1 MRSSTTWIQ
10 EEKLD
15 PTCKNLGA
23 KPYHDFCRE
32 ERSHAA
38 IFYALLCREENL
50 RRFVKMCTNAPIL
63 EGTCPAPYFEY
74 AYLRDY
80 WASMK
85 SGERQECLL
94 RWLPNELRD
103 EIESLRK
110 TNVQKA
116 NERLG
121 VVGRS
126 SSRELQMPGRWG
138 VAKIISK
145 NPGMAKDD
153 LLKLCKLKWSF
164 NIKPDILIE
173 LAGNHTICIEA
184 KVCSR
189 QSSYPVSAQERN
201 AFKAAG
207 LEPAGQIEMQEY
219 VLTQLLRRNVT
230 MISLTREPGTA
241 TPKNDKP
248 AKYKTLTW
256 GEVYKEMD
264 TLGLPPSAIAMKNWL
279 TGTGSCRSPGSK
291 TESPQ
296 E

>member
-1 MRSSTTWIQ
+1 MDS
-10 EEKLD
+10 
-15 PTCKNLGA
+15 TCKDLGA
-23 KPYHDFCRE
+23 KQYYEFCRE

-50 RRFVKMCTNAPIL
+50 RRFVERFPAVVVP
-63 EGTCPAPYFEY
+63 EGAHPAPYFEY

-80 WASMK
+80 WASME

-94 RWLPNELRD
+94 GWLPNDLRD
-103 EIESLRK
+103 EVETLQK

-121 VVGRS
+121 VVGPT

-138 VAKIISK
+138 VTKIISN

-153 LLKLCKLKWSF
+153 LQRLCKLKWSF

-173 LAGNHTICIEA
+173 LPANQIICIEA

-189 QSSYPVSAQERN
+189 QSSYPISAQEKN
-201 AFKAAG
+201 AFRAAG

-219 VLTQLLRRNVT
+219 LLAQLLRRSVT
-230 MISLTREPGTA
+230 MVSLTREPGAARTQSGKSA
-241 TPKNDKP
+241 T
-248 AKYKTLTW
+248 YETLTW
-256 GEVYKEMD
+256 SEVYKGMD
-264 TLGLPPSAIAMKNWL
+264 TSWLPPSAIAMKEWL
-279 TGTGSCRSPGSK
+279 TASGSCRSPESK
-291 TESPQ
+291 TEPPLN
-296 E
+296 